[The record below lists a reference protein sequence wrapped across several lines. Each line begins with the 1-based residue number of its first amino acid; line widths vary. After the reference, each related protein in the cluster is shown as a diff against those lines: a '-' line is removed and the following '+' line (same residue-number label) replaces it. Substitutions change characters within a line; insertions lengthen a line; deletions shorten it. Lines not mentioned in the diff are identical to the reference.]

1 MVPCFPP
8 KNNGLL
14 FIVHS
19 VVLVSSCSQNFSP
32 QSNVLFHHF
41 QPSFSGFIII
51 FRTTIAF
58 QIHMPYLTNP
68 KYQLFHA
75 SHLCFVSNNPV
86 GNPSVEGPRGPQIQ
100 RSGPTTSCSS
110 PRGPGIDVE
119 PNVVSDEKH
128 HDSRL
133 LGLEFGV

>member
-1 MVPCFPP
+1 MVSEE
-8 KNNGLL
+8 L
-14 FIVHS
+14 FQKAIH
-19 VVLVSSCSQNFSP
+19 LGI
-32 QSNVLFHHF
+32 SND
-41 QPSFSGFIII
+41 SGDRSKSEQYMRLTRNRVTPIRSIII

>member
-1 MVPCFPP
+1 MV
-8 KNNGLL
+8 LEEL
-14 FIVHS
+14 FQKDIH
-19 VVLVSSCSQNFSP
+19 LGI
-32 QSNVLFHHF
+32 SND
-41 QPSFSGFIII
+41 SGDRSKSEQYMRLTRNRVTPIRSIII

-75 SHLCFVSNNPV
+75 SHLCIVSNNPV

-119 PNVVSDEKH
+119 PNVLSDEKH

-133 LGLEFGV
+133 FGLEFGV